1 MFDAVRLPCHAR
13 RQDVAVVTATHRSK
27 GMCPRDSC
35 ILQSLAVETDPLDGD
50 PAKIRSQL
58 AEGFG
63 VLIDHGHRV
72 ALAVE
77 FTGKE

>member
-1 MFDAVRLPCHAR
+1 MSDAFRDP
-13 RQDVAVVTATHRSK
+13 RSFA
-27 GMCPRDSC
+27 
-35 ILQSLAVETDPLDGD
+35 LAVETDPLDGD
-50 PAKIRSQL
+50 PAKIRSQP

-77 FTGKE
+77 FTGKK

>member
-1 MFDAVRLPCHAR
+1 MIDAVRLPGHSR
-13 RQDVAVVTATHRSK
+13 RQDVAVVTATHRCK
-27 GMCPRDSC
+27 GMSSRDPR

-50 PAKIRSQL
+50 PAKIRSQP

-63 VLIDHGHRV
+63 VLIDHGNRV

-77 FTGKE
+77 FTGKK

>member
-13 RQDVAVVTATHRSK
+13 RQDVAVVAATHRSK
-27 GMCPRDSC
+27 GMSPRDPC
-35 ILQSLAVETDPLDGD
+35 ILQSLTVETDPLDGD

-58 AEGFG
+58 AESFS

-77 FTGKE
+77 FTGEE